1 VRIHASVLLSLSSS
15 PRTAR
20 SPRVS
25 PNRLAL
31 DSTAT
36 TMPAPVDLIANS
48 WDQLPKPCVS
58 ELGLVHA
65 KGCQFLLAD
74 EVRPPQIQAGDINIV

>member
-1 VRIHASVLLSLSSS
+1 
-15 PRTAR
+15 
-20 SPRVS
+20 
-25 PNRLAL
+25 
-31 DSTAT
+31 
-36 TMPAPVDLIANS
+36 MPAPVDLIANS

-74 EVRPPQIQAGDINIV
+74 EVRPPQMQAGDLNIVYMGGHPHSSRRQPMRS